1 MSLSCLFEPI
11 KIGNVVVPNRVV
23 RTAHGTHFA
32 SDTLNNDFI
41 AYHEARAKGG
51 CGLTVLEIAS
61 VHPSSVGTVRNF
73 DDKIIPE
80 YEKLV
85 KAIRPHGMKM
95 FQQLH
100 HGGAHFPGMDGIA
113 WSASD
118 VPGPFGFVPRPM
130 GAAGRGRDARLNLTA
145 KEKKLG
151 KFVHFPLAG

>member
-61 VHPSSVGTVRNF
+61 VHPSSVAQSEILT
-73 DDKIIPE
+73 
-80 YEKLV
+80 
-85 KAIRPHGMKM
+85 IR
-95 FQQLH
+95 L
-100 HGGAHFPGMDGIA
+100 FPNTKS
-113 WSASD
+113 W
-118 VPGPFGFVPRPM
+118 
-130 GAAGRGRDARLNLTA
+130 
-145 KEKKLG
+145 
-151 KFVHFPLAG
+151 